1 MMKSKCYKSICTCT
15 TEAVSFDAK
24 AHATHVQEIFDSFG
38 IDFKQW
44 TLAQIADHC
53 NLNKKIANLLGIPHV
68 GCVSRRLN
76 KEFERMIAKDISL
89 RECIASIGNTM
100 NDCRSGLKDRAVLRN
115 ISSLSP
121 VLDNRTRC

>member
-1 MMKSKCYKSICTCT
+1 MHASTRTVAGKSLQYGETKRPLISFSPIMMKSKCYKSICTCT

-24 AHATHVQEIFDSFG
+24 AHATHVQEIFDLFG
-38 IDFKQW
+38 IDFKKW

-89 RECIASIGNTM
+89 
-100 NDCRSGLKDRAVLRN
+100 
-115 ISSLSP
+115 
-121 VLDNRTRC
+121 